1 MHFGDTTIDSIV
13 LHAVGNK
20 QLDEPLNLSHE
31 LLNVSDEVKEMLK
44 TYFLYPFKTTEYFQF
59 FDENG
64 LELNQVYQAAESIFE
79 NNESIIESSLLL
91 AQHLYQQCN
100 HPKIKSGEFYVVYF
114 KDCVLEDE
122 VLDAIGLFK
131 AETKDT
137 FLKVHQENDKFVV
150 ESDYGFGLNK
160 LDKGCLIF
168 NTEKEQGYVV
178 AVVDNTNKG
187 AEAQYWID
195 NFLHVRQR
203 KDEFYNTQNVLSM
216 CKSFVVERFP
226 DQFDASKADQVELL
240 NKSVAFFKSN
250 ETFELDDFKQEV
262 IAQPEVIESFNDYK
276 EQYEQEH
283 DIIVP
288 QSFNISESAMKKQ
301 SRNFKSVIKLDKNFH
316 IYVHGDNK
324 LIKKGVDEATGMNYY
339 QLFFTDEF

>member
-1 MHFGDTTIDSIV
+1 MHFGDTTIDSIA

-20 QLDEPLNLSHE
+20 QLNEPLNMSHE
-31 LLNVSDEVKEMLK
+31 LLNVSDEVKDMLR
-44 TYFLYPFKTTEYFQF
+44 TYFLFPFKTNEYFQF
-59 FDENG
+59 FNENG
-64 LELNQVYQAAESIFE
+64 LELNEVYQSVASIFE
-79 NNESIIESSLLL
+79 DHENLVESSLLL

-168 NTEKEQGYVV
+168 NSEKEQGYVV

-187 AEAQYWID
+187 AEAQYWMD
-195 NFLHVRQR
+195 DFLHVRQR

-226 DQFDASKADQVELL
+226 DEFEASKADQAELL
-240 NKSVAFFKSN
+240 NKSVSFFKSN
-250 ETFELDDFKQEV
+250 ETFELEDFKNEV
-262 IAQPEVIESFNDYK
+262 IAQPEVIESFNEYK

-283 DIIVP
+283 DVIVP
-288 QSFNISESAMKKQ
+288 QSFNISESAIKKQ
-301 SRNFKSVIKLDKNFH
+301 ARNFKSVIKLDKNFH

-324 LIKKGVDEATGMNYY
+324 LIKKGIDEETGMSYY
-339 QLFFTDEF
+339 QLFFKEEF